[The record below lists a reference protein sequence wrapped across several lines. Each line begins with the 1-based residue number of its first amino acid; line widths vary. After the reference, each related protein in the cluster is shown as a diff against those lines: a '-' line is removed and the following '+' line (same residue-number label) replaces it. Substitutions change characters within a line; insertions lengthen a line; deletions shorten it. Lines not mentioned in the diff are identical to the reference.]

1 MEYKITITP
10 SAAKDLRDIQD
21 FYMSNS
27 SEQTAE
33 KVLDSILSSI
43 EKLSDF
49 PSLGYTLTF
58 DDYIREMDYRIIIS
72 GNYGSIYRVI
82 KDTIYIYH
90 IVNTKMDY
98 KKLFT

>member
-10 SAAKDLRDIQD
+10 SAANDLRDIQD

-82 KDTIYIYH
+82 EDTIYIYH